1 MKRVIVTTT
10 INAPTEA
17 IRRFDSMKDWHL
29 IVVGDLKT
37 PADYH
42 LERGTYFSPSQQ
54 EKYDPQLSDALGWNS
69 IQRRNLGFLMA
80 RELGAEIIAT
90 IDDDNIPKEDWG
102 KDLLLGRE
110 AETWEYETDLPCF
123 EPIGATNESKLW
135 HRGYPLQ
142 LLSSRD
148 YSRKRRTLAQA
159 SIQADFW
166 DGDPDVDAVCR
177 MEHAPDCT
185 FDPGCFPFVANQ
197 VSPFNSQN
205 TFLLSSVLRDYFVF
219 PFVGRMDDI
228 WAGYYV
234 QARGHRV
241 IYGSA
246 SVVQKRNPHDLIE
259 DMRQEYLGYEKNL
272 HLIRA
277 LAQDPERIFDFLPER
292 AATAFRLYQRYW
304 K

>member
-37 PADYH
+37 PTDYR
-42 LERGTYFSPSQQ
+42 LERGTYFSPAQQ
-54 EKYDPQLSDALGWNS
+54 EKFDPQLSEALGWNS

-110 AETWEYETDLPCF
+110 AECWEYETELPCF

-148 YSRKRRTLAQA
+148 YSRKRRALART

-197 VSPFNSQN
+197 VSPFN
-205 TFLLSSVLRDYFVF
+205 
-219 PFVGRMDDI
+219 
-228 WAGYYV
+228 
-234 QARGHRV
+234 
-241 IYGSA
+241 
-246 SVVQKRNPHDLIE
+246 
-259 DMRQEYLGYEKNL
+259 
-272 HLIRA
+272 
-277 LAQDPERIFDFLPER
+277 
-292 AATAFRLYQRYW
+292 
-304 K
+304 